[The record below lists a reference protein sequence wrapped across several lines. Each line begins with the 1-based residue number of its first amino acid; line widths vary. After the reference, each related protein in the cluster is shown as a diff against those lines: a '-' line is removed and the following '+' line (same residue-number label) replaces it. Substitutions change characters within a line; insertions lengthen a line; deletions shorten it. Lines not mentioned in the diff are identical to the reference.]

1 VWARSTHPP
10 PFSDFKSDPNRFN
23 GTISTLVGLLT
34 GLTALYLHGGNRNST
49 HQFSNITG
57 TLPTELGRLSLLQ
70 EFNCVNQR
78 VTGTIPTEMAQLTRV
93 RYLEITGNTGL
104 TGSFEHLFEL
114 STLTF
119 LGLGNQL
126 FGGTLSSRVSA
137 LTEIRVLSLPAMGLS
152 GTMPQLTALSK
163 LTSLR
168 IPSNAFHGQFPELN
182 STSISI
188 LEIRRNRFSGALRLP
203 ESVFNRSV
211 ADFVCQLQNLA
222 TPNGETNCLNCND
235 APSLCVCQA
244 RNCTPFMPPTTTTT
258 TMATTTTTTATAKTT
273 TTATTTATTT
283 TTAATTTTT
292 TAATTA
298 TPVSTSTMTTTA
310 ATTAAP
316 VSTSTTA
323 SQSAA
328 FSDAANESPDVTG
341 IAIGA
346 SVGALVAVIGI
357 AGIAFWACRKRT
369 DKPENS
375 PAKKGE
381 PSGDYGLLPPSVSRQ
396 YEQGRLSPSQL
407 EPDYGR
413 GRISGD

>member
-1 VWARSTHPP
+1 LHLVWARSTHPP

-70 EFNCVNQR
+70 QFICVNQR
-78 VTGTIPTEMAQLTRV
+78 VTGTIPTEMAKWTRV
-93 RYLEITGNTGL
+93 RSLDITGNTGL
-104 TGSFEHLFEL
+104 TGAYEHLFEL
-114 STLTF
+114 STLTS
-119 LGLGNQL
+119 LGLGGQM
-126 FGGTLSSRVSA
+126 FGGGGTLSSRVSA
-137 LTEIRVLSLPAMGLS
+137 LTEIRTLSLPGMGLS
-152 GTMPQLTALSK
+152 GTMPRLTALSK

-168 IPSNAFHGQFPELN
+168 ISSNAFHGQFPELN
-182 STSISI
+182 STTIST
-188 LEIRRNRFSGALRLP
+188 LEIRRNQFSGALRLR
-203 ESVFNRSV
+203 ESAFWTNVT
-211 ADFVCQLQNLA
+211 DFLCQLQTLA
-222 TPNGETNCLNCND
+222 GESNCLNCND
-235 APSLCVCQA
+235 APPFCACQA
-244 RNCTPFMPPTTTTT
+244 RNCTPFMPPTTT
-258 TMATTTTTTATAKTT
+258 
-273 TTATTTATTT
+273 ATTTATTT
-283 TTAATTTTT
+283 TTT
-292 TAATTA
+292 TATA

-316 VSTSTTA
+316 MSTSTTA
-323 SQSAA
+323 PTDTTSQSAA
-328 FSDAANESPDVTG
+328 FSDAENESPDVTG

-357 AGIAFWACRKRT
+357 AGIAFWACRKRA
-369 DKPENS
+369 DKPDDG

-381 PSGDYGLLPPSVSRQ
+381 PSGDYGLLPPSVSSQ
-396 YEQGRLSPSQL
+396 YEQGRLSSPSQL